1 MRKAFIILT
10 GILFTLLFATCKQFT
25 ADIDDYLSRWST
37 EAFILSS
44 TIDKKTY
51 NDGSS
56 IPSVASANDVTVTLK
71 VQNHK
76 SFQFIM
82 PSASETRNIV
92 EFAHFTG
99 TKPVVSADYELK
111 QLTADTLQ
119 LVYKADFLKNSE
131 WGEKDVSSTITLYAD
146 DGRPPF
152 KQTFTVPLKAN
163 TPPPLPTFTVAKTT
177 DSPAYYVLCIKV
189 PDMDKTVPGG
199 LLHKDLARIEVNGA
213 PYTFSVNEAQTAFT
227 KPEADVFITHSDVEK
242 LNEPDADD
250 VPADSS
256 WVLYYKTD
264 VEVKDGAAKKDYTIK
279 LIDEKGLASGIVNAS
294 TKPNKAETEIV
305 SITKGTK
312 ISGSGSAT
320 DPAII
325 GTDSTGAVL
334 SVSSATANTTVHCT
348 VSEIGGSTPV
358 KYDGNPATVPLPLN
372 GVGVKQYKLEYYTDG
387 EGFAATPVQ
396 TVYYK
401 VVKGHTVTFDANG
414 GAYPDSSTVVSKAAL
429 HGTTI
434 SQPDP
439 RPKKQ
444 GFGVTGWYKDK
455 ACSAGQA
462 WNFATD
468 TVTGDMTLYAQ
479 WTAGADTPYKVKHY
493 QQNVNDDNYPA
504 APTDTDDNATG
515 TTGATAAVTLKN
527 YPGFEFDKLEPASPT
542 IAADGST
549 VVKVYYK
556 RKTVHLTFNPNGG
569 KIDGSTDNK
578 TVSGKYGATLTAPTA
593 QKTGYTFNSWKPE
606 GSAPALTLTFPAADA
621 TYTAQWTANTYKV
634 HFDKNDNA
642 ATGTMDDQLFTYDDT
657 TKALTKN
664 KFIKSGHTFDGWA
677 TSADGPTFYADEA
690 QVTNLATA
698 QDAIVTLY
706 AKWKKARYNVTYRV
720 EIVDDKAGGKIK
732 ADSGSFVESGSTSVE
747 YGGSVGFTADPT
759 NIDWEV
765 AGWTVSSGSFE
776 SNPGTST
783 TATLSNVTEAKTVTV
798 KFYQSTLKNPATWK
812 DLARAVKSAPDNATL
827 TINGQIQATDVAN
840 DVSRIKVQKNLT
852 IKGEN
857 NAVLNALGKKGIFDA
872 YKTLTLQDITLTNS
886 TLSGSYS
893 GGAGVYVN
901 PSGTLIMEGSSVIT
915 DCSAANSGGGVYV
928 GGGTFEMHGTSAI
941 TGCSANEGG
950 GVYVS
955 SGTFKMHGSS
965 AIAECSAK
973 NSGGGV
979 HVKDGTFKMSG
990 SAVVT
995 PKADTPGKHEN
1006 DVYLESEKTITVDST
1021 LTGTT
1026 PVARITP
1033 RGYTAGHL
1041 YLTGNT
1047 NARHLKFTVTPEKV
1061 TEDSEN
1067 WNVFWYIAA
1076 DGTLKAEVEDSSL
1089 LQEVIRSRPNDT
1101 PFIIKLGNIGDLQTV
1116 EIPGNKK
1123 IMLKADRDVT
1133 LTCPNNG
1140 HDHYK
1145 HLQVQRDATL
1155 ILEGKIKLQG
1165 ADYGDKDHYA
1175 LYVEDGGKAK
1185 IKDGVTITGFEN
1197 TGRGTVFVDGNLT
1210 MSGGTITGNKARNK
1224 GDGTAYDDGK
1234 GGGVYIAPD
1243 RSFTMTGGTI
1253 SDNEAG
1259 NGGGV
1264 YVSADRQQFMY
1275 GNFIMKGGTIKNNKA
1290 TVSSVYSYIE
1300 YTGNGGG
1307 VCVEGYFT
1315 MKGGTITGNQSERNC
1330 KAVQAENDF
1339 HWYGGD
1345 IKDNGGANQTVS
1357 GIRAVADRNGGLY
1370 YFHNNTN
1377 PHKEPS

>member
-1 MRKAFIILT
+1 MRKAFIILM

-25 ADIDDYLSRWST
+25 ANIDDYLSYWAS
-37 EAFILSS
+37 EAYITDS
-44 TIDKKTY
+44 TIKAVVQ
-51 NDGSS
+51 NDLNS
-56 IPSVASANDVTVTLK
+56 IPSVPSAEDVSVTFKLK
-71 VQNHK
+71 NPK
-76 SFQFIM
+76 SFPLDLPPDVDAAKKVIVFNNLAQA
-82 PSASETRNIV
+82 PVAGTDYTLTQSEDRQSLTLTYKV
-92 EFAHFTG
+92 SFLQAH
-99 TKPVVSADYELK
+99 
-111 QLTADTLQ
+111 
-119 LVYKADFLKNSE
+119 E
-131 WGEKDVSSTITLYAD
+131 WGEQDLSSVLTLYAK
-146 DGRPPF
+146 DGRQF
-152 KQTFTVPLKAN
+152 KQTYTFKVKAN
-163 TPPPLPTFTVAKTT
+163 TPPPTPSCTVAKTT
-177 DSPAYYVLCIKV
+177 GSPAYYVLCITI
-189 PDMDKTVPGG
+189 PDMDKRVQGG
-199 LLHKDLARIEVNGA
+199 LLHKDLARIEVNGT
-213 PYTFSVNEAQTAFT
+213 PYTFSVNEAQPAFT
-227 KPEADVFITHSDVEK
+227 KPEAPVFITHSAVEK

-250 VPADSS
+250 VPSDSS

-305 SITKGTK
+305 RITKGTE
-312 ISGSGSAT
+312 ISGSGSES
-320 DPAII
+320 DPTII
-325 GTDSTGAVL
+325 GTDSEGATL
-334 SVSSATANTTVHCT
+334 SVSSATGNTTVHCT
-348 VSEIGGSTPV
+348 LTDGSTPK

-468 TVTGDMTLYAQ
+468 MVTGDMTLYAQ

-493 QQNVNDDNYPA
+493 QQNVNDNNYPA
-504 APTDTDDNATG
+504 EPTDTDDNATG
-515 TTGATAAVTLKN
+515 TTGANAAVTLKS

-642 ATGTMDDQLFTYDDT
+642 ATGTMADQLFTYDDT

-677 TSADGPTFYADEA
+677 TSADGSTFYADEA

-732 ADSGSFVESGSTSVE
+732 ADSGSFVENGSTSVE
-747 YGGSVGFTADPT
+747 DGGSVTFTANPT
-759 NIDWEV
+759 NTDWEV
-765 AGWTVSSGSFE
+765 AEWSSNVGNISFDKKQ
-776 SNPGTST
+776 
-783 TATLSNVTEAKTVTV
+783 ATLSNVTADTAVTV

-812 DLARAVKSAPDNATL
+812 DLARAVKSAPDNGTI
-827 TINGQIQATDVAN
+827 TINGEIKATDVAYN
-840 DVSRIKVQKNLT
+840 ESQIDVKKNLT
-852 IKGEN
+852 IKKAEGATS
-857 NAVLNALGKKGIFDA
+857 AVLDADNKEGIFDVYA
-872 YKTLTLQDITLTNS
+872 KLTLENITLQNS
-886 TLSGSYS
+886 KKPYNYS

-901 PSGTLIMEGSSVIT
+901 SYGKFIMKGSSKIT
-915 DCSAANSGGGVYV
+915 GCSAENSGGGVYV
-928 GGGTFEMHGTSAI
+928 GGGTFEMHDSSTI
-941 TGCSANEGG
+941 TGCSADKKGG

-955 SGTFKMHGSS
+955 SGTFEMHGSS
-965 AIAECSAK
+965 KITGCSAK

-995 PKADTPGKHEN
+995 PKADSPGKHEN
-1006 DVYLESEKTITVDST
+1006 DVYLESGKTITVDST

-1033 RGYTAGHL
+1033 RGYTAGHS
-1041 YLTGNT
+1041 YLTGSGLGT
-1047 NARHLKFTVTPEKV
+1047 HHLKFTVPLQKV
-1061 TEDSEN
+1061 TVESEN
-1067 WNVFWYIAA
+1067 WNVFWYIA
-1076 DGTLKAEVEDSSL
+1076 DNGNLKAEVEDPVML
-1089 LQEVIRSRPNDT
+1089 KTVINDSPNNT
-1101 PFIIKLGNIGDLQTV
+1101 IIKLGNISDLQTV
-1116 EIPGNKK
+1116 EIWGYKK
-1123 IMLKADRDVT
+1123 IMLKADRAVT
-1133 LTCPNNG
+1133 LTCPKKDQN
-1140 HDHYK
+1140 DYK
-1145 HLQVQRDATL
+1145 HLQVQRNASL
-1155 ILEGKIKLQG
+1155 ILKGSITLQG
-1165 ADYGDKDHYA
+1165 ADYGGNTQYA
-1175 LYVEDGGKAK
+1175 LFVENGGKAE
-1185 IKDGVTITGFEN
+1185 IKDGVTITGFKN
-1197 TGRGTVFVDGNLT
+1197 GNIGPVVSDGNLT
-1210 MSGGTITGNKARNK
+1210 MSGGEISGNKAKN
-1224 GDGTAYDDGK
+1224 
-1234 GGGVYIAPD
+1234 GGGVYIHAAW
-1243 RSFTMTGGTI
+1243 RLFTMTGGTI
-1253 SDNEAG
+1253 KG
-1259 NGGGV
+1259 NTADKGGGV
-1264 YVSADRQQFMY
+1264 YVNGSL
-1275 GNFIMKGGTIKNNKA
+1275 
-1290 TVSSVYSYIE
+1290 
-1300 YTGNGGG
+1300 NGGYPIRG
-1307 VCVEGYFT
+1307 QFL
-1315 MKGGTITGNQSERNC
+1315 MKGGTITGNTAETNG
-1330 KAVQAENDF
+1330 KAVFVYYADF
-1339 HWYGGD
+1339 KWESGQITANTGS
-1345 IKDNGGANQTVS
+1345 GA
-1357 GIRAVADRNGGLY
+1357 AVATDLSGN
-1370 YFHNNTN
+1370 FNNSTN
-1377 PHKEPS
+1377 PHQEPS